1 MTTRE
6 RFTATLNLKKPDRY
20 PVFEWATWWDKT
32 LDRWRG
38 EGMPELSAEERWDYF
53 GLDHHKQF
61 WLPHMSRE
69 LKLPERPHGAG
80 IIANEADYDALA
92 PMLYPADPLSGF
104 AQGIARAAQR
114 QLNGETIVW
123 ITLEGFFWFPRTL
136 FGIENHFYAF
146 YDYPELYHRI
156 CEDALA
162 FQLRALDAFCAIC
175 IPEFVTIAEDMSY
188 NHGPMLS
195 KATFDAFV
203 APYYHQLIPRLKA
216 YGIKVLVDTDGQVM
230 PMLPWLLE
238 AGVEG
243 IGPLERQAG
252 VDICQ
257 IKRDYPGILM
267 FGGFD
272 KMVMKR
278 GEAAMRAEFERVLP
292 ALRAGGVML
301 SVDHQTPPD
310 VPLENY
316 KAYVRLLKEYC
327 TRAADDGA

>member
-6 RFTATLNLKKPDRY
+6 RFQATLNLQKPDRY

-38 EGMPELSAEERWDYF
+38 EGMPDLTAEERWDYF
-53 GLDHHKQF
+53 GLDHHKQY
-61 WLPHMSRE
+61 WLPRVSRD
-69 LKLPERPHGAG
+69 LVLPERPHGAG
-80 IIANEADYDALA
+80 FMQNEADYERLR
-92 PMLYPADPLSGF
+92 PVLYTRDPLGGLK
-104 AQGIARAAQR
+104 ADIKRTAKR
-114 QLNGETIVW
+114 QANGETAVW
-123 ITLEGFFWFPRTL
+123 ISLDGFFWFPRTL
-136 FGIENHFYAF
+136 FGIENHMYSF

-156 CEDALA
+156 CEDLLESE
-162 FQLRALDAFCAIC
+162 LRSLDAFCEIC
-175 IPEFVTIAEDMSY
+175 VPEYMTLAEDMSY

-195 KATFDAFV
+195 KEMFDEFI
-203 APYYHQLIPRLKA
+203 APYYRRLIPRLKE
-216 YGIKVLVDTDGQVM
+216 YGIKVFIDTDGQVT

-238 AGVEG
+238 AGIEG

-257 IKRDYPGILM
+257 IKRDYPNLLM

-278 GEAAMRAEFERVLP
+278 GEEAIRAEFERVLP
-292 ALRAGGVML
+292 AMRAGGLMI

-310 VPLENY
+310 VHLENY
-316 KAYVRLLKEYC
+316 KVYVRLLKEYNA
-327 TRAADDGA
+327 RAVTDGD